1 MISVRGSVVT
11 IEKRVAT
18 IVAICIA
25 ASAIPIRRPL
35 GQLPRRQQ
43 PRVAEAGD
51 HMPIHS
57 LLASGP
63 DLLQHADRRDGFVK
77 VALN

>member
-11 IEKRVAT
+11 MEKRVAT

-25 ASAIPIRRPL
+25 ASAIPITGP

-51 HMPIHS
+51 HMPIHP